1 MSLFGNKD
9 IIPDDIAENIAQN
22 LFVVYNRG
30 LEFNIDED
38 ISRYEAYVDIK
49 LKPFWHYCSGDRHY
63 TLKLENKIIS
73 KMESVYLIHRHKN
86 TPGICVPGDLL

>member
-30 LEFNIDED
+30 LEFNMDNGF
-38 ISRYEAYVDIK
+38 VT
-49 LKPFWHYCSGDRHY
+49 F
-63 TLKLENKIIS
+63 KIRFTS
-73 KMESVYLIHRHKN
+73 
-86 TPGICVPGDLL
+86 

>member
-1 MSLFGNKD
+1 MILFGNKD

-49 LKPFWHYCSGDRHY
+49 LKPFWHYCSGDISRI
-63 TLKLENKIIS
+63 TMCWDNGFVTFKIRFTS
-73 KMESVYLIHRHKN
+73 
-86 TPGICVPGDLL
+86 

>member
-49 LKPFWHYCSGDRHY
+49 LKPFWHYCSGYISRITMCWDNGFV
-63 TLKLENKIIS
+63 TFKIRFTS
-73 KMESVYLIHRHKN
+73 
-86 TPGICVPGDLL
+86 